1 MNNMNG
7 IGSYNA
13 MQKNLYSASAQSR
26 KTAKA
31 DDKKP
36 TARKRQTT
44 VPYS

>member
-7 IGSYNA
+7 IGSYNSL
-13 MQKNLYSASAQSR
+13 QKSFYSNAAQSR

-31 DDKKP
+31 DNKKP
-36 TARKRQTT
+36 TVQKRRKT